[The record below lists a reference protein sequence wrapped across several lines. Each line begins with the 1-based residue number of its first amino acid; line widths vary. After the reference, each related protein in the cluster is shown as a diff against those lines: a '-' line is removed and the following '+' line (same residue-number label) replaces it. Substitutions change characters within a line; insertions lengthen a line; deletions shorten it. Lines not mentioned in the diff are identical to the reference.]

1 MENKTVGFA
10 CGAMD
15 LLHAGHVLMLE
26 ECSRY
31 CDYLIVGLHTNPNI
45 DRPDKNK
52 PVQSLV
58 ERYIQLSACKYVD
71 EIVPYETEQD
81 LLELLK
87 AFPIDVRFVGMD
99 WKDKPFT
106 GHEINSID
114 VIYTQRDHDYSSSG
128 LRSTITSAEHERT
141 FVNLAKEESD
151 RDSLYGELMSSASQR
166 IADELAKDIAK
177 YDAEDVARRRKENL
191 Q

>member
-1 MENKTVGFA
+1 MEKNKTVGFA

-15 LLHAGHVLMLE
+15 LLHAGHVLMLA
-26 ECSRY
+26 ECSTH
-31 CDYLIVGLHTNPNI
+31 CDYLVVGLHTNPQL
-45 DRPDKNK
+45 DRPEKNK

-71 EIVPYETEQD
+71 EIVPYETERD

-114 VIYTQRDHDYSSSG
+114 VFYTQRDHDYSSSA
-128 LRSTITSAEHERT
+128 LRKHIAVSERSKD
-141 FVNLAKEESD
+141 LAQLARDESD
-151 RDSLYGELMSSASQR
+151 RDSLYS
-166 IADELAKDIAK
+166 DILSLST
-177 YDAEDVARRRKENL
+177 D
-191 Q
+191 QC